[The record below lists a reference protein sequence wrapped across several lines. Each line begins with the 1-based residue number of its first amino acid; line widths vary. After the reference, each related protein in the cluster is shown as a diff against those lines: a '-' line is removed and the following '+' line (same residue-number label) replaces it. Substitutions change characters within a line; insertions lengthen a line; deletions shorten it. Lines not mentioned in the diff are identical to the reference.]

1 MDNEGAVNQELVSM
15 LKMLAEDGDF
25 ESQKMLAYMYY
36 EGEGLNEN
44 INESLFWSNVCISN
58 IECNKEEMLTLN
70 IRIGYILRKQKN
82 YEGALEKFNS
92 ILNSDD
98 IDTKTKEELN
108 ISIADTYYDMRDDFK
123 ADEIYN
129 NIINKQDITNET
141 KVYIYKRLSHIYMNK
156 RDFKKAIDILD
167 EGIKLSNPP
176 DENILNTFG
185 FANELYGNFTKAF
198 EYYLKASIKGSIYAN
213 LNLAYLYDHGLGVE
227 KDDHK
232 ALMYYEKEKDSLE
245 EWKISRDKFTK

>member
-1 MDNEGAVNQELVSM
+1 MDNEGAANPELVSM

-36 EGEGLNEN
+36 EGEGFNEN

-82 YEGALEKFNS
+82 YDGALEKFNS

-98 IDTKTKEELN
+98 VDTKTKEEIN
-108 ISIADTYYDMRDDFK
+108 ISIADIYYDVKDDFK
-123 ADEIYN
+123 AEEIYN
-129 NIINKQDITNET
+129 NIINKQDITNE
-141 KVYIYKRLSHIYMNK
+141 KKIYIYKRLSHIYMNK
-156 RDFKKAIDILD
+156 RDFKKAIDILE
-167 EGIKLSNPP
+167 EGIKLTNPP
-176 DENILNTFG
+176 DENILNSFG
-185 FANELYGNFTKAF
+185 FANEMYGNFTKAF
-198 EYYLKASIKGSIYAN
+198 EYYSLASIKGSIYGN
-213 LNLAYLYDHGLGVE
+213 LNLGYLYNSGLGVE
-227 KDDHK
+227 KNLIK

-245 EWKISRDKFTK
+245 EWKISREKFDK